1 MVSVEEYSTKYG
13 FDIVKYRKDEKYQ
26 KTHQKQV
33 SGEAQAFL
41 SWHDF

>member
-33 SGEAQAFL
+33 PDEAQAFL